1 MIIAFFIV
9 IFILVLPFAVVQAVR
24 DTSKK
29 EKEEAIKAA
38 REESLSTR
46 FSSLCDRTANRSE
59 ERRVGTECL

>member
-46 FSSLCDRTANRSE
+46 ISSLSDRTANS
-59 ERRVGTECL
+59 